1 MKSFSNE
8 TLNVYFIEER
18 FHISFSHAHTHTH
31 TTPHHTTPHH
41 TTQHTHTFLFVKE
54 LLRYCK
60 YFTTS
65 ITISMIH
72 YSEFHV
78 KFLC

>member
-18 FHISFSHAHTHTH
+18 FHISFSHTRAPTHT
-31 TTPHHTTPHH
+31 
-41 TTQHTHTFLFVKE
+41 HTHTFLFVKE